1 MWYNFWKINKK
12 GYRLLLIGKIDKN
25 KIGKYASKIKS
36 EDIVLTNERR
46 IHIFRNHQNDYNVI
60 MKNIARIIENPDEV
74 LEDNKNKDTL
84 FFIGKLNKNNLNIVI
99 KLNTTN
105 SKEHPNNSIM
115 TAWIIRE
122 KNLKKAREKNN
133 TIYKME

>member
-1 MWYNFWKINKK
+1 M
-12 GYRLLLIGKIDKN
+12 LIGKIDKN

-46 IHIFRNHQNDYNVI
+46 IHIFRNHQNDYNII

>member
-1 MWYNFWKINKK
+1 MKCQKTI
-12 GYRLLLIGKIDKN
+12 
-25 KIGKYASKIKS
+25 KIK
-36 EDIVLTNERR
+36 
-46 IHIFRNHQNDYNVI
+46 IHY
-60 MKNIARIIENPDEV
+60 
-74 LEDNKNKDTL
+74 

-105 SKEHPNNSIM
+105 SEEHPSNSIM

>member
-1 MWYNFWKINKK
+1 
-12 GYRLLLIGKIDKN
+12 
-25 KIGKYASKIKS
+25 
-36 EDIVLTNERR
+36 
-46 IHIFRNHQNDYNVI
+46 

-105 SKEHPNNSIM
+105 SEEHPSNSIM